1 MLPALTTK
9 PKQPIKQIK
18 GLSNDSIDAYA
29 NAPVTSSSTSY
40 VDNSDKTPKTARE
53 ATPPDDENASFSV
66 TTMARAL
73 RDRKPKNDEELT
85 LKAGDLLTVHSS
97 KKTGYLKCECNGKVG
112 YVPAS
117 YVEFLDKD
125 GAVTE
130 APSSPRKKKKKA
142 KKKSQKKRHSSD
154 EDEDDVDIE
163 EDEEV
168 ETPRKSAR
176 KTKPKKRADD
186 DDEEVDNDEAETPR
200 KSKKKHRRK
209 RHHSRKKGHSSSE
222 SSSDGDTTRRRS
234 SRHRRHRS
242 RRRHDDD
249 EDDDESRSSD
259 DASDRE
265 SRSRRRKHKPNKD
278 GESDPEPEKT
288 SKTPDKKKA
297 HDESV
302 SKGNK
307 EAKLSTEAEEVP
319 DEIAHCHK
327 EDKSVSSSTTTA
339 TATTTTATTTTTST
353 TGYLTREQQQKKD
366 ELREEASTGSTNASG
381 KNGNK
386 STIGKMQDKMRSIL
400 GKKEGNGTT
409 KKSSRSK
416 TQSNGILNA
425 CPGTVQGEE
434 GWYEHGECERYYFI
448 LVDGKWSLLYGP
460 MTDDDYELFCSKVL
474 EYDLMIELPPTHLH
488 KHGYYLDK
496 DFKVR
501 YIKP

>member
-29 NAPVTSSSTSY
+29 NAPITSSSTSY
-40 VDNSDKTPKTARE
+40 VDTSDKTPKTARE
-53 ATPPDDENASFSV
+53 PTPPDDENAS
-66 TTMARAL
+66 TTLARAL

-142 KKKSQKKRHSSD
+142 KKKSHKKRHSSD
-154 EDEDDVDIE
+154 EDDVDLE
-163 EDEEV
+163 EEEEEEA

-176 KTKPKKRADD
+176 KAKAKKRAEDD
-186 DDEEVDNDEAETPR
+186 VDIEEEEEAETPR

-249 EDDDESRSSD
+249 DDDDESHSSD

-265 SRSRRRKHKPNKD
+265 SRSRRRKHKQIKET
-278 GESDPEPEKT
+278 ESDPEPEKK
-288 SKTPDKKKA
+288 SKTPDKKKTY
-297 HDESV
+297 DEGV
-302 SKGNK
+302 PKGSK
-307 EAKLSTEAEEVP
+307 EAKQSTGGEEIV
-319 DEIAHCHK
+319 DGHK
-327 EDKSVSSSTTTA
+327 EDKVVASSTSTTTA
-339 TATTTTATTTTTST
+339 ATTTTTTTATTST

-366 ELREEASTGSTNASG
+366 EIRDEASTSSTNASG

-448 LVDGKWSLLYGP
+448 LIDGKWSLLYGP

>member
-18 GLSNDSIDAYA
+18 GLSNDSIDSYA
-29 NAPVTSSSTSY
+29 NAPVSAVSSTTTY
-40 VDNSDKTPKTARE
+40 VDNSDKTPRRDKVAEVETNN
-53 ATPPDDENASFSV
+53 DDDNGTV
-66 TTMARAL
+66 VLARAL
-73 RDRKPKNDEELT
+73 RDRKPKSDEELT
-85 LKAGDLLTVHSS
+85 LKAGDLLQVHSS

-125 GAVTE
+125 GVAE
-130 APSSPRKKKKKA
+130 PSPRKA
-142 KKKSQKKRHSSD
+142 KKKKSKKKGHKKRHSS
-154 EDEDDVDIE
+154 E
-163 EDEEV
+163 EE
-168 ETPRKSAR
+168 
-176 KTKPKKRADD
+176 D
-186 DDEEVDNDEAETPR
+186 DDEEEEEAETPR
-200 KSKKKHRRK
+200 KSKKKPKKRDDDDDDDPDDDDTPRKSKKKHRHK
-209 RHHSRKKGHSSSE
+209 HHHSRKKGRSSSE
-222 SSSDGDTTRRRS
+222 SSSDEEATARRRS
-234 SRHRRHRS
+234 RRRRHRS

-249 EDDDESRSSD
+249 DDDDDSRSSD

-265 SRSRRRKHKPNKD
+265 ARSRRRKHKKEAD
-278 GESDPEPEKT
+278 SDVE
-288 SKTPDKKKA
+288 PDKKKPESKRASEDEPRDAKA
-297 HDESV
+297 HES
-302 SKGNK
+302 SKSHEATK
-307 EAKLSTEAEEVP
+307 THEAKGAEKKAESEEVV
-319 DEIAHCHK
+319 DETVVKDEKTA
-327 EDKSVSSSTTTA
+327 SSS
-339 TATTTTATTTTTST
+339 SNT
-353 TGYLTREQQQKKD
+353 TGLLTREQQQKKD
-366 ELREEASTGSTNASG
+366 EVREESSTTSNNS
-381 KNGNK
+381 KQNK

-400 GKKEGNGTT
+400 GKKDASTS
-409 KKSSRSK
+409 KKSTRSK